1 MKKVYKSV
9 ENLDKKCYERYDLS
23 ADLLQEHAALGMY
36 NHIKTLPNIKTIL
49 IVCGSG
55 NNGADGMALARLA
68 QEEYIVTLVV
78 LSPPTSPMAKLQL
91 QRAIKLG
98 IEITDTIEAKN
109 FDVIVDAIF
118 GSGLNKSLSS
128 FYIDTIN
135 TLNNL
140 DGVKIAC
147 DIPSGLDIDGN
158 ATQGCFKADI
168 TCTMGSG
175 KLSLYS
181 DIAKNY
187 VGEIKVVNLGLSSH
201 KYEDD
206 SRYFVLDKSDLVLP
220 FRDNKSSHKGNFGH
234 LLVVAGDKIG
244 ASMLSSEA
252 GFALGAGL
260 VSIMTHNDKMPLP
273 YHIMHTHQIPHNT
286 TSIAIGMGLGN
297 FDESEIKEILAL
309 DVAKVCDADL
319 FYTPLILDILHN
331 DNVVLTPHPK
341 EFVSLLRICE
351 IDDISVDILQKNR
364 FNYVEKFC
372 SKYPKVT
379 LLLKG
384 SNIIISQNQNVYI
397 NPLGTNILSQG
408 GSGDVLSGFIASYLA
423 QNFTAIQSAING
435 SLALAVSGRNYKL
448 NNYSLKP
455 QDLIEE
461 VKKI

>member
-118 GSGLNKSLSS
+118 GSGLNKALSS

-260 VSIMTHNDKMPLP
+260 VSIMTHNDKMPRA